1 MGYPGGVLRH
11 RTKKQIIVAIVFFGF
26 WGGLGTL
33 VVWAVKPEP
42 APPTPTPRP
51 VIALEAKGAVILR
64 LPNGR
69 ADIVGR
75 ILNKNASAGSEDVRY
90 AFVLRLGSDVVRAI
104 PGRSSILPGREKVVV
119 ALDQDIAPEIQTAEL
134 TVEQPRWAFVSP
146 DFTPPSIVLVDQ
158 TRRELPGSSPV
169 FEVKGLLANQS
180 DLDYTRVEV
189 VTLGRDAGGEVV
201 GVSQSFVGSLLA
213 RERREFTAQWPS
225 RPNRPVVNIDVL
237 SDVNVFRADAVQQRQ
252 GDLQLRDIPRPHG
265 SPSR

>member
-1 MGYPGGVLRH
+1 VLRH

-26 WGGLGTL
+26 WGGLTTL
-33 VVWAVKPEP
+33 IVWALKPPP
-42 APPTPTPRP
+42 AAPTPTPRP

-69 ADIVGR
+69 ADLVGR
-75 ILNKNASAGSEDVRY
+75 ILNKNASAGSGDIRY
-90 AFVLRLGSDVVRAI
+90 AFVLRTGSDVVRTI
-104 PGRSSILPGREKVVV
+104 QGRSYILPGREKVVV
-119 ALDQDIAPEIQTAEL
+119 ALDQDIPPEIQTAEL
-134 TVEQPRWAFVSP
+134 TVEQPQWTFVSP
-146 DFTPPSIVLVDQ
+146 GFMPPSIVLVDQ
-158 TRRELPGSSPV
+158 TRRELPGPPPI

-180 DLDYTRVEV
+180 DVDYTRAEV

-252 GDLQLRDIPRPHG
+252 GDLQLRDIPRPQG
-265 SPSR
+265 SPAR